1 MDDDWMTLSK
11 FAGVIDLLE
20 KQEIGLSSTNGDAC
34 NDGFYADIL
43 VHGSQP
49 SAG

>member
-1 MDDDWMTLSK
+1 MALPK
-11 FAGVIDLLE
+11 FAGVVGLLG
-20 KQEIGLSSTNGDAC
+20 KQEIGLSSTNGDTC
-34 NDGFYADIL
+34 KDGCYADIV